1 SLGLDTEYKINE
13 RQSLDFDITYF
24 VDVEEFEDYRT
35 RSTGNWR
42 YAISNDMRLSLL
54 VGYSWEYQNIADP
67 GDKRYDFRFFVG
79 IQYAF

>member
-1 SLGLDTEYKINE
+1 LDLEYTITE

-24 VDVEEFEDYRT
+24 STLDDFDDYRT

-67 GDKRYDFRFFVG
+67 GDERFDFRFFVG
-79 IQYAF
+79 VQYAF